1 MDEMSFYYNV
11 EVDGL
16 PVAGRFE
23 SVRDAYFMKLAADE
37 DGHKCKVYCNGVD
50 LTNNLL
56 LMGSKRGWHLSIEI
70 IG

>member
-1 MDEMSFYYNV
+1 MVEFYYDV

-16 PVAGRFE
+16 PVAGRFNSAKE
-23 SVRDAYFMKLAADE
+23 AYLMKLAADE
-37 DGHKCKVYCNGVD
+37 DGHRCKVYCNGVD

-56 LMGSKRGWHLSIEI
+56 LMGSKRGWAITEI